1 MAGLSSQS
9 LAVGPVVARVAPGFE
24 SGTVMQRVKLG
35 GSDVE
40 VSEICLGTMTFGNQ
54 TGQDDAFAQLSRALD
69 VGISFI
75 DTAEM
80 YPVNPVRAETVG
92 VTEEIVGRWLTA
104 TGNRGAVE
112 IATKITGPSPI
123 VRDGAPFDGA
133 IVGAAIDASLRR
145 LQSDHIDLYQLHWP
159 VRGGYAFRQNWG
171 YDPSAQSKQQ
181 VLDHMAD
188 VLGALEDARRAGK
201 IRAVGLSNESAWGLA
216 RWCDVADRI
225 GAPRMAAIQ
234 NEYSL
239 LYRLYDTDLAEA
251 AVNEDVTL
259 LSYSPLAAGLLTGKY
274 TGGAMPDGSRAAVD
288 MAHDGPGNLG
298 GRRTPQ
304 AIAAVD
310 AYQALAREHGV
321 DLIQMAIAWQLTRPF
336 KVVPIIGATD
346 LTQLEHLIA
355 GLGRTL
361 HDDLLAGI
369 AELHRQYPLPY

>member
-1 MAGLSSQS
+1 MN
-9 LAVGPVVARVAPGFE
+9 
-24 SGTVMQRVKLG
+24 RVKLG
-35 GSDVE
+35 GSDIE

-54 TGQDDAFAQLSRALD
+54 TAQDDAFAQLSRALD
-69 VGISFI
+69 VGISFF

-92 VTEEIVGRWLTA
+92 VTEEIVGRWLAA

-112 IATKITGPSPI
+112 IATKITGPSPF

-133 IVGAAIDASLRR
+133 TVSAAIDASLRR
-145 LQSDHIDLYQLHWP
+145 LQSDSIDLYQLHWP

-171 YDPSAQSKQQ
+171 YDASGQSKQQ
-181 VLDHMAD
+181 TLDHMAD
-188 VLGALEDARRAGK
+188 VLGALANARKAGK
-201 IRAVGLSNESAWGLA
+201 IRAIGLSNESAWGLT
-216 RWCDVADRI
+216 RWCDVADAI

-274 TGGAMPDGSRAAVD
+274 TGGAMPGGSRAAVD
-288 MAHDGPGNLG
+288 LGHDGPGNLG
-298 GRRTPQ
+298 GRKTPQ
-304 AIAAVD
+304 AVAAVD
-310 AYQALAREHGV
+310 AYRDLARAHGL

-346 LTQLEHLIA
+346 LAQLQHLIA
-355 GLGRTL
+355 GLGRVL
-361 HDDLLAGI
+361 PDDLLTRI
-369 AELHRQYPLPY
+369 EKLHKQYPLPY